1 MRSSWL
7 RHGQIIEI
15 GDVSKEEALQYLK
28 LRTINKEQAVQIYEL
43 TSGRMIHLKF
53 IADYIK
59 IIGTLEG
66 TYIVCYV
73 GNRASF
79 LPPLQLFA
87 R

>member
-1 MRSSWL
+1 MRSSWS

-28 LRTINKEQAVQIYEL
+28 LRTINEEQAVQIYEL
-43 TSGRMIHLKF
+43 TGGRIIHLKF
-53 IADYIK
+53 IADHIK

-66 TYIVCYV
+66 TCIVCYA
-73 GNRASF
+73 GNRVSF
-79 LPPLQLFA
+79 SPPLQLFA